1 MKIWITKVRDKSK
14 LGLSEKRT
22 IFSNSILLTF
32 DPLGLLKTLI
42 LATEEATWLIKYDS
56 GYIAI
61 AV

>member
-1 MKIWITKVRDKSK
+1 MK
-14 LGLSEKRT
+14 KRS

-56 GYIAI
+56 GCIEI